1 MFTTRGRALS
11 CISQGENMPGRLF
24 FMASHICHHILPAF
38 CTECWHPVSVNNIT
52 TARWSTLD
60 GFSITLV
67 NVSQSAACG
76 ENGGRTRMCSHV
88 HWSVVITLPMTP
100 SRSQQYKQ
108 VSFDHTSH
116 KSYTWWQIWQS
127 GFDAFNSNND
137 YNPLKCTWHLV
148 ALTITEVMTKLGA

>member
-11 CISQGENMPGRLF
+11 CNSQGENMPGRLF

-76 ENGGRTRMCSHV
+76 ENGVGGEGGGEYACAHMFIGLWLLRY
-88 HWSVVITLPMTP
+88 
-100 SRSQQYKQ
+100 Q
-108 VSFDHTSH
+108 
-116 KSYTWWQIWQS
+116 
-127 GFDAFNSNND
+127 
-137 YNPLKCTWHLV
+137 WHLH
-148 ALTITEVMTKLGA
+148 APNNISKFHLTTPHINHTLDDRSDKVVLTHLTQIMIIIHWNVHGT